1 VTSIDDWLKDLG
13 LGEYCSVFADND
25 IDFDVLPDLADT
37 DLEKLGLTLGH
48 RRKLLRAIAAR
59 KPAPG
64 SSADRSPQIPSTES
78 ATHEAE
84 RRQVTV
90 MFCDLVGSTE
100 LANAVDP
107 EEMGAL
113 IRRFQETCADA
124 INRFDGFVAKFM
136 GDSVLAYFGYPR
148 AHEDAVGQSVRA
160 ASAIIEKIAL
170 TRRPDGRPLE
180 VRAGIATG
188 LVVIGDLVGVGVAR
202 EHAIVGE
209 TPNLAA
215 RLQALAEPNTIVV
228 GERTHHLLGGQ
239 FESHSRGEHLLKGFA
254 KPVKVWQVGR
264 ETAVESRFAAIG
276 SGGPSPL
283 IGRIAEMGLLL
294 ERWQLTR
301 TGEGQAVLIQGE
313 AGIGKSR
320 IVDALSRQIGDDP
333 HVRVICQC
341 SPYHSNTAL
350 YPIARHLELAA
361 GFAPEDTAA
370 CKLEKLE
377 VLLAATDTNTAV
389 TTSLMAELLSVPID
403 GRFAPLELPPAQR
416 KVAIIAALIDQL
428 TRLAQ
433 QRPVLFVL
441 EDAHWIDPTT
451 QELTTRLLDS
461 IAKTRI
467 LGLVTARPEYQPPK
481 IGGQPMASCMLSR
494 LSKEHCADL
503 AAGTATGR
511 TLEPEL
517 IDEIVAKA
525 DGIPL
530 FIEELTKAVVES
542 ASSDRA
548 VVPATLQDSLMA
560 RLDRLGPAKEIA
572 QIAAVIGQQFPR
584 SLLDMVAVE
593 RAAEVET
600 GLERLVDA
608 GMLVAQSRA
617 SGPGYRF
624 SHALMRDIAYEN
636 LLRSRRRQI
645 HERIGRTLVESFP
658 ETTEMEPE
666 VVAHHFSNA
675 QLPDLACTY
684 HERAGDRA
692 AARFAFAEAVAHFR
706 AGHAEAGKSADGE
719 QRVRRELALLLKL
732 GPALA
737 IIKGPQ
743 SAEMEETYRRAHEAG
758 KKAGDH
764 VGLFKA
770 TWGLWY
776 NAIPSRKLEVA
787 RDRAQELIALSE
799 QVADP
804 DLQLEAFHCRW
815 STALFRGE
823 VPTALKYTQEGV
835 SQYDPARHAWMGPV
849 FGGHDPGVCAHAVRA
864 MVLCFSGQTAEARQ
878 FANKGV
884 LLAETLGHPH
894 NVGFALQNVLV
905 MHQTLGDRETVNRM
919 AQRLR
924 DLAEKYNFPPMRAHA
939 LMVSGWACTFGTG
952 RDAGLAMMEA
962 EYPRASAIGPL
973 YRYYAAML
981 AEARARAGRIADALE
996 LVQWALGTLTEPGV
1010 GMLVPELH
1018 RLQGVCLLRLG
1029 ADHADEAMR
1038 SLHTALEVARQQ
1050 GAALFELRAVL
1061 TLAKAAGAQ
1070 GRAAEGLQS
1079 LRAVCADLPPEFD
1092 APELEEARQ
1101 LLTA

>member
-1 VTSIDDWLKDLG
+1 MTNIEDWLKDLG

-25 IDFDVLPDLADT
+25 IDFDVLPDLADA

-64 SSADRSPQIPSTES
+64 SSLDRSPEIAATET

-90 MFCDLVGSTE
+90 VFCDLVGSTE

-113 IRRFQETCADA
+113 IRRFQEASADSIA
-124 INRFDGFVAKFM
+124 RFDGFVAKFM

-160 ASAIIEKIAL
+160 ASAIIEKVAQ
-170 TRRPDGRPLE
+170 TKRPDGRPLE

-215 RLQALAEPNTIVV
+215 RLQALADPGTIFVSDT
-228 GERTHHLLGGQ
+228 THQLLGRQ
-239 FESHSRGEHLLKGFA
+239 FESHSRGEHTLKGFT
-254 KPVKVWQVGR
+254 KPVHVWQVGR

-283 IGRIAEMGLLL
+283 IGRIDEMGLLL

-301 TGEGQAVLIQGE
+301 QGTGQAVLIQGE

-320 IVDALSRQIGDDP
+320 IVDALSRRIGDDP

-350 YPIARHLELAA
+350 YPIMRHLELAA
-361 GFAPEDTAA
+361 GFAPEDSAA

-403 GRFAPLELPPAQR
+403 GRYAPLELPPAQR
-416 KVAIIAALIDQL
+416 KAAIIAALIDQL
-428 TRLAQ
+428 TRLAD

-451 QELTTRLLDS
+451 QELMTRLLDG

-467 LGLVTARPEYQPPK
+467 LGLVTARPEYLPPK
-481 IGGQPMASCMLSR
+481 IGGQPMASCLLSR
-494 LSKEHCADL
+494 LTKEQCADL

-530 FIEELTKAVVES
+530 FIEELTKAVAES
-542 ASSDRA
+542 ASSDRP

-584 SLLDMVAVE
+584 SLLDAVAVE
-593 RAAEVET
+593 RPADVET
-600 GLERLVDA
+600 GLSRLVDA

-617 SGPGYRF
+617 TGPGYRF

-645 HERIGRTLVESFP
+645 HERIGRALVESFP
-658 ETTEMEPE
+658 ETAEMEPE

-675 QLPDLACTY
+675 QLPVLACTY
-684 HERAGDRA
+684 HEHAGDRA
-692 AARFAFAEAVAHFR
+692 AGRSAFAEAAAHFR
-706 AGHAEAGKSADGE
+706 ASHAEAIKSSDGDE
-719 QRVRRELALLLKL
+719 RTKRELALLLKL
-732 GPALA
+732 GPALT

-743 SAEMEETYRRAHEAG
+743 SAEVEETYRIAHEAG
-758 KKAGDH
+758 TKADDR

-770 TWGLWY
+770 TWGLWLSA
-776 NAIPSRKLEVA
+776 NHRRELEIA
-787 RDRAQELIALSE
+787 RDRAQELIALSG

-835 SQYDPARHAWMGPV
+835 RQYDPKRHAWMGPV
-849 FGGHDPGVCAHAVRA
+849 FGGHDPGVCANMVRA
-864 MVLCFSGQTAEARQ
+864 MTLCFAGQTAQARE
-878 FANKGV
+878 FAATG
-884 LLAETLGHPH
+884 LSLAEALGHPH
-894 NVGFALQNVLV
+894 TLCFALMNSLST
-905 MHQTLGDRETVNRM
+905 HQTLGDREAVR
-919 AQRLR
+919 RLGPR
-924 DLAEKYNFPPMRAHA
+924 LAELAEKYNFPPMRAHA
-939 LMVSGWACTFGTG
+939 LLVSAWARAFGTEI
-952 RDAGLAMMEA
+952 DPGLAIMEA

-973 YRYYAAML
+973 FRYYAAIL
-981 AEARARAGRIADALE
+981 ADVREQAGRTADALA
-996 LVQWALGTLTEPGV
+996 LVKWALGSVTEPGV
-1010 GMLVPELH
+1010 GMYVAELH
-1018 RLQGVCLLRLG
+1018 RLHGVCLLNLG
-1029 ADHADEAMR
+1029 ADDEGRRA
-1038 SLHTALEVARQQ
+1038 LQTALDVGKQQ
-1050 GAALFELRAVL
+1050 GATLFRLKAALSM
-1061 TLAKAAGAQ
+1061 AKAALA
-1070 GRAAEGLQS
+1070 RSWPRESLEP
-1079 LRAVCADLPPEFD
+1079 LRAVCCELPAEFD
-1092 APELEEARQ
+1092 APWLAEARQ
-1101 LLTA
+1101 VLAA

>member
-1 VTSIDDWLKDLG
+1 MTSIEDWLKDLG

-64 SSADRSPQIPSTES
+64 SSLDRSPEIPATET
-78 ATHEAE
+78 AAREAE

-107 EEMGAL
+107 EEMGLL
-113 IRRFQETCADA
+113 IRRFQEASATA
-124 INRFDGFVAKFM
+124 IARFDGFVAKFM
-136 GDSVLAYFGYPR
+136 GDAVLAYFGYPR

-160 ASAIIEKIAL
+160 ARAIIESTAQ
-170 TRRPDGRPLE
+170 TSRPDGRPLE

-188 LVVIGDLVGVGVAR
+188 LVVIGDLVGVGAAR

-215 RLQALAEPNTIVV
+215 RLQALADPGAILVSET
-228 GERTHHLLGGQ
+228 THQLLGRQ
-239 FESHSRGEHLLKGFA
+239 FESHSRGDHTLKGFA
-254 KPVKVWQVGR
+254 KPVQVWQVGR
-264 ETAVESRFAAIG
+264 EAALESRFAA
-276 SGGPSPL
+276 SASRGPSPL
-283 IGRIAEMGLLL
+283 IGRFDELGLLFD
-294 ERWQLTR
+294 RWQLTR
-301 TGEGQAVLIQGE
+301 QGTGQAVLIQGE
-313 AGIGKSR
+313 AGMGKSR
-320 IVDALSRQIGDDP
+320 IVDALSRRIGDEP

-350 YPIARHLELAA
+350 YPIMRHLELAA
-361 GFAPEDTAA
+361 GFAPEDSAA

-403 GRFAPLELPPAQR
+403 GRYAPLELPPAQR
-416 KVAIIAALIDQL
+416 KAAIIAALIDQL
-428 TRLAQ
+428 TRLAD

-451 QELTTRLLDS
+451 QELITRLLGG

-467 LGLVTARPEYQPPK
+467 LGLVTARPEYLPPK
-481 IGGQPMASCMLSR
+481 IGGQPMASCTLSR
-494 LSKEHCADL
+494 LTREQCADL

-511 TLEPEL
+511 TLEPGL

-530 FIEELTKAVVES
+530 FIEELTKAVAES
-542 ASSDRA
+542 ASSDRP

-584 SLLDMVAVE
+584 SLLDTVAVE
-593 RAAEVET
+593 RTADVET
-600 GLERLVDA
+600 GLSRLVDA

-617 SGPGYRF
+617 TGPGYRF

-645 HERIGRTLVESFP
+645 HERIGRALVERFP
-658 ETTEMEPE
+658 DTAEMEPE

-684 HERAGDRA
+684 HEHAGERA
-692 AARFAFAEAVAHFR
+692 AARSAFAEAAAHFR
-706 AGHAEAGKSADGE
+706 ASHGEAIKSVDGE
-719 QRVRRELALLLKL
+719 ERTKRELALLLKL
-732 GPALA
+732 GPALT
-737 IIKGPQ
+737 IIRGPQ
-743 SAEMEETYRRAHEAG
+743 SAEVEETYRIAHEAG
-758 KKAGDH
+758 TKADDR

-770 TWGLWY
+770 TWGLWLSA
-776 NAIPSRKLEVA
+776 NHRRELEIA

-835 SQYDPARHAWMGPV
+835 RQYDPARHAWMGPV
-849 FGGHDPGVCAHAVRA
+849 FGGHDPGVCANMVRA
-864 MVLCFSGQTAEARQ
+864 MMLCFSGQTVQARE
-878 FANKGV
+878 FANKG
-884 LLAETLGHPH
+884 LSLAEALGHPH
-894 NVGFALQNVLV
+894 TLCFAMMNALSA
-905 MHQTLGDRETVNRM
+905 HQTLGDREAVRRLGPRM
-919 AQRLR
+919 AE
-924 DLAEKYNFPPMRAHA
+924 LAEKYNFPPMRAHA
-939 LMVSGWACTFGTG
+939 LLVSAWARAAGTDIG
-952 RDAGLAMMEA
+952 EGLAIMEA
-962 EYPRASAIGPL
+962 EYPRATAIGPL
-973 YRYYAAML
+973 YRYYAAIL
-981 AEARARAGRIADALE
+981 ADVREQAGRTADALA
-996 LVQWALGTLTEPGV
+996 LVKWALDTVTEAGV
-1010 GMLVPELH
+1010 GMYVPELH
-1018 RLQGVCLLRLG
+1018 RLHGVCLLNLG
-1029 ADHADEAMR
+1029 ADDEGRCA
-1038 SLHTALEVARQQ
+1038 LQTALDVAKQQ
-1050 GAALFELRAVL
+1050 GATLFQLKAALSM
-1061 TLAKAAGAQ
+1061 AKA
-1070 GRAAEGLQS
+1070 GLARGWPKES
-1079 LRAVCADLPPEFD
+1079 LEALRAVCCELPAEFD
-1092 APELEEARQ
+1092 APWLAEARQ
-1101 LLTA
+1101 VLAA